1 MEYTYTELITC
12 LLLYGFLGWLLEV
25 VVVVVKDRVFS
36 NRGFF
41 DLPVCPKYGIMAV
54 LLMVSLPTLAGH
66 IILQYILALVVV
78 SVTDSLAD
86 DLTRR
91 TWRRKLTRRKRS
103 APSSVDWRRLLL
115 FMAKALAAMLVV
127 LLLHPFLYTFLSLL
141 PVRLLRIVDVV
152 ILGILAADL
161 AGVLYAVSKSRDEA
175 ALAHAEEVQQSEQSA
190 VQGKLGATL
199 CNAIWKRLARAYPDA
214 EEPHWQEE
222 GGGAFAR
229 GVCLDKLF
237 WVFILCAFL
246 GDLIETVFCRFSAG
260 YWMSRSSVLYGAFS
274 VVWGFGAVVL
284 TMVLHPLA
292 DREDRYV
299 FLGGAFI
306 GGAYEYLCSVFTEY
320 VFGTVFWDYSDMPF
334 NIGGRTNLL
343 FCIFWGLLAVVWI
356 KNLYPVLSG
365 WIERL
370 PALYAKVATWAVV
383 VLMIADALLTGAV
396 MVRYVERTADL
407 PAESVLETFIDDN
420 YSDEFVEER
429 WPNMKLT

>member
-12 LLLYGFLGWLLEV
+12 LLLYGFLGWLIEV

-41 DLPVCPKYGIMAV
+41 DLPICPKYGIMAV

-66 IILQYILALVVV
+66 IISQYILALVVV

-91 TWRRKLTRRKRS
+91 TWRRKLTRQTRG
-103 APSSVDWRRLLL
+103 AEWRRLLL

-127 LLLHPFLYTFLSLL
+127 LLLHPFLYTLLCLL

-161 AGVLYAVSKSRDEA
+161 AGVLYAVSKSRDGA

-190 VQGKLGATL
+190 VQGKLGAAI
-199 CNAIWKRLARAYPDA
+199 CNVIWKRLARAYPDA
-214 EEPHWQEE
+214 EEPHGPEE
-222 GGGAFAR
+222 GGGAFAK

-292 DREDRYV
+292 DRED
-299 FLGGAFI
+299 GG
-306 GGAYEYLCSVFTEY
+306 L
-320 VFGTVFWDYSDMPF
+320 
-334 NIGGRTNLL
+334 
-343 FCIFWGLLAVVWI
+343 
-356 KNLYPVLSG
+356 
-365 WIERL
+365 
-370 PALYAKVATWAVV
+370 
-383 VLMIADALLTGAV
+383 
-396 MVRYVERTADL
+396 
-407 PAESVLETFIDDN
+407 
-420 YSDEFVEER
+420 
-429 WPNMKLT
+429 